1 MAVTVDRYFNY
12 YVYERSVMDDTLTQI
27 ATCIRS
33 DRQLLEE
40 DITNEQKDKLKRNYK
55 TLEKRLK
62 EVRMPRKTNKWFL
75 GGGVISIG
83 LIIWAIIK
91 SGIIMQYQSVI
102 ELPKVEAKADKAL
115 EVGLKNGKDI
125 VQIKERIDNKFE
137 AVNEK
142 IDDVKREQRIMKK
155 EIIDVIRE
163 EANK

>member
-1 MAVTVDRYFNY
+1 
-12 YVYERSVMDDTLTQI
+12 
-27 ATCIRS
+27 
-33 DRQLLEE
+33 
-40 DITNEQKDKLKRNYK
+40 
-55 TLEKRLK
+55 
-62 EVRMPRKTNKWFL
+62 MPRKTNKWFL